1 MLFLDCR
8 HVMTSCT
15 KACYFHHL
23 LIRNLLQEIAQKK
36 DDKKII
42 ESCNG
47 FVDNI
52 DPEKRYLASR
62 RHITKAKFD
71 TYFSV
76 RTPAE
81 QFAERQQILKN
92 VKWEQYSKIQK
103 DFVRLSEI

>member
-1 MLFLDCR
+1 MMNSIIICEGSTD
-8 HVMTSCT
+8 
-15 KACYFHHL
+15 YY
-23 LIRNLLQEIAQKK
+23 LLQYYMREALGWK
-36 DDKKII
+36 DDKKIQSGI
-42 ESCNG
+42 LKVEGQKSRNL
-47 FVDNI
+47 I
-52 DPEKRYLASR
+52 KRYLASR
-62 RHITKAKFD
+62 RYITKAKFD